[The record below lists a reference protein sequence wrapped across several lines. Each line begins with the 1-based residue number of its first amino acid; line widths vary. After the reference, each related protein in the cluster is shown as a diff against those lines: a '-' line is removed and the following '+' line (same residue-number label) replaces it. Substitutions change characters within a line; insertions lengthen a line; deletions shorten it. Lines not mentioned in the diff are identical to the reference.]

1 MGITIRA
8 IPPTTRG
15 WLATA
20 AGAAAVVVALV
31 VLYSAYIPLMN
42 DFEVYYY
49 GGSRVLQT
57 GETGVNELYAPRDG
71 LPFTYPPF
79 AALLF
84 ALLATLNIGASGLIF
99 ITTALVGAAVVAAW
113 LTRHYFGLHGWR
125 DAFADWRF
133 RSVAL
138 ACTAAI
144 LLLGPWRDTFDFGQ
158 INIILMGLILADF
171 ALYGKSRAGELRWP
185 AGLLIGLAAGIKL
198 TPLAFGLYFLVRRDL
213 KALGWMAAGFFGSI
227 AVSWA
232 LIPTASMMFWTRILP
247 DTGRIGGPA
256 YVDNLSLKGLLLHLG
271 LPDSSVTSMVWLVL
285 SLALATVAALVIK
298 WAVDAE
304 ENFVAVSATALLML
318 LISPVSWSHHW
329 VWMAV
334 ALPCMGFAIHR
345 VPSRNGRMRLAG
357 WIIVAASVV
366 AFYLTPKYLAV
377 MAGAQEWGKD
387 PQTQWQ
393 LTVSS
398 LGVVCGMAMLVYWA
412 LAYRPS
418 RAPLRPLRVASAFR
432 DPAARG
438 SDSLDPAASQ
448 GLRSGRL

>member
-1 MGITIRA
+1 VTISLRA
-8 IPPTTRG
+8 VSPTTRS

-49 GGSRVLQT
+49 GGSRVLET

-84 ALLATLNIGASGLIF
+84 ALLATLSIGASSLIF
-99 ITTALVGAAVVAAW
+99 ITTALAGAAVVSAW
-113 LTRHYFGLHGWR
+113 LARHYFGLRRWK

-133 RSVAL
+133 RAVAL
-138 ACTAAI
+138 AGTAAI

-185 AGLLIGLAAGIKL
+185 AGLLIGMAAGIKL
-198 TPLAFGLYFLVRRDL
+198 TPLAFGLYFLVRRDF

-227 AVSWA
+227 AFSWA
-232 LIPTASMMFWTRILP
+232 VLPHASVTFWTKILP
-247 DTGRIGGPA
+247 DTGRIGGPG
-256 YVDNLSLKGLLLHLG
+256 YVDNLSVKGMLLHLG
-271 LPDSSVTSMVWLVL
+271 LPDSGFTSAVWLVL
-285 SLALATVAALVIK
+285 SLILVAVAALVIK
-298 WAVDAE
+298 WAVDAD
-304 ENFVAVSATALLML
+304 ENFVAVSATAVLML

-329 VWMAV
+329 VWMTV
-334 ALPCMGFAIHR
+334 ALPSMAFALHR
-345 VPSRNGRMRLAG
+345 IPSRDGRMRLAG

-377 MAGAQEWGKD
+377 MAGAHEWGKD

-398 LGVVCGMAMLVYWA
+398 LGVVCGIAMLAYWA

-418 RAPLRPLRVASAFR
+418 RTPLRRLR
-432 DPAARG
+432 
-438 SDSLDPAASQ
+438 
-448 GLRSGRL
+448 

>member
-1 MGITIRA
+1 M
-8 IPPTTRG
+8 
-15 WLATA
+15 
-20 AGAAAVVVALV
+20 ALV

-84 ALLATLNIGASGLIF
+84 ALLATLSIGASSLVF
-99 ITTALVGAAVVAAW
+99 ITTALAGAAVVSAW
-113 LTRHYFGLHGWR
+113 LARHYFGLRRWK

-133 RSVAL
+133 RAVAL
-138 ACTAAI
+138 AGTAAI

-171 ALYGKSRAGELRWP
+171 ALYGKSRAGELHWP

-198 TPLAFGLYFLVRRDL
+198 TPLAFGLYFLVRRDF

-227 AVSWA
+227 ALSWA
-232 LIPTASMMFWTRILP
+232 VLPHASLTFWTKILP
-247 DTGRIGGPA
+247 DTGRIGGPG
-256 YVDNLSLKGLLLHLG
+256 YVDNLSVKGLLLHLG
-271 LPDSSVTSMVWLVL
+271 LPDSGLTSALWLVL
-285 SLALATVAALVIK
+285 SLALVAVAALVIK
-298 WAVDAE
+298 WAVDAD
-304 ENFVAVSATALLML
+304 ENFVAVSATAVLML

-334 ALPCMGFAIHR
+334 ALPSMAFALHR
-345 VPSRNGRMRLAG
+345 VPSRDGRMRLAG

-398 LGVVCGMAMLVYWA
+398 LGVVCGIAMLAYWA

-418 RAPLRPLRVASAFR
+418 RATLRP
-432 DPAARG
+432 
-438 SDSLDPAASQ
+438 
-448 GLRSGRL
+448 

>member
-1 MGITIRA
+1 VTISLRA
-8 IPPTTRG
+8 VSPTTRS
-15 WLATA
+15 WLTTA

-49 GGSRVLQT
+49 GGSRVLET

-84 ALLATLNIGASGLIF
+84 ALLATLSIGASSLIF
-99 ITTALVGAAVVAAW
+99 ITTALAGAAVVSAW
-113 LTRHYFGLHGWR
+113 LARHYFGLRRWK

-133 RSVAL
+133 RAVAL
-138 ACTAAI
+138 AGTAAI

-185 AGLLIGLAAGIKL
+185 AGLLIGMAAGIKL
-198 TPLAFGLYFLVRRDL
+198 TPLAFGLYFLVRRDF

-227 AVSWA
+227 AFSWA
-232 LIPTASMMFWTRILP
+232 VLPHASVTFWTKILP
-247 DTGRIGGPA
+247 DTGRIGGPG
-256 YVDNLSLKGLLLHLG
+256 YVDNLSVKGMLLHLG
-271 LPDSSVTSMVWLVL
+271 LPDSGFTSAVWLVL
-285 SLALATVAALVIK
+285 SLALVAVAALVIK
-298 WAVDAE
+298 WAVEAD
-304 ENFVAVSATALLML
+304 ENFVAVSATAVLML

-334 ALPCMGFAIHR
+334 ALPSMAFALHR
-345 VPSRNGRMRLAG
+345 VPSRDGRMRLAG

-377 MAGAQEWGKD
+377 MAGAHEWGKD

-398 LGVVCGMAMLVYWA
+398 LGVVCGIAMLAYWA

-418 RAPLRPLRVASAFR
+418 RTPLRRLR
-432 DPAARG
+432 
-438 SDSLDPAASQ
+438 
-448 GLRSGRL
+448 

>member
-1 MGITIRA
+1 VTTSLRA
-8 IPPTTRG
+8 TSATTRG
-15 WLATA
+15 WLVTA
-20 AGAAAVVVALV
+20 AGAAAVVLALV

-84 ALLATLNIGASGLIF
+84 ALLATLSIGASSLVF
-99 ITTALVGAAVVAAW
+99 ITTALAGAAVVSAW
-113 LTRHYFGLHGWR
+113 LARHYFGLRRWK

-133 RSVAL
+133 RAVAL
-138 ACTAAI
+138 AGTAAI

-171 ALYGKSRAGELRWP
+171 ALYGKSRAGELHWP

-198 TPLAFGLYFLVRRDL
+198 TPLAFGLYFLVRRDF

-227 AVSWA
+227 ALSWA
-232 LIPTASMMFWTRILP
+232 VLPHASLTFWTKILP
-247 DTGRIGGPA
+247 DTGRIGGPG
-256 YVDNLSLKGLLLHLG
+256 YVDNLSVKGLLLHLG
-271 LPDSSVTSMVWLVL
+271 LPDSGLTSALWLVL
-285 SLALATVAALVIK
+285 SLALVAVAALVIK
-298 WAVDAE
+298 WAVDAD
-304 ENFVAVSATALLML
+304 ENFVAVSATAVLML

-334 ALPCMGFAIHR
+334 ALPSMAFALHR
-345 VPSRNGRMRLAG
+345 VPSRDGRMRLAG

-398 LGVVCGMAMLVYWA
+398 LGVVCGIAMLAYWA

-418 RAPLRPLRVASAFR
+418 RATLRP
-432 DPAARG
+432 
-438 SDSLDPAASQ
+438 
-448 GLRSGRL
+448 

>member
-1 MGITIRA
+1 MTISLRA
-8 IPPTTRG
+8 VSPTTRG

-57 GETGVNELYAPRDG
+57 GESGVNELYAPRDG

-84 ALLATLNIGASGLIF
+84 ALLATLSIGASSLIF
-99 ITTALVGAAVVAAW
+99 ITTALAGAAVVSAW
-113 LTRHYFGLHGWR
+113 LARHYFGLRRWK

-133 RSVAL
+133 RAVAL
-138 ACTAAI
+138 AGTAAI

-171 ALYGKSRAGELRWP
+171 ALYGKSRAGEFRWP
-185 AGLLIGLAAGIKL
+185 AGLLIGMAAGIKL
-198 TPLAFGLYFLVRRDL
+198 TPLAFGLYFLVRRDF

-227 AVSWA
+227 ALSWA
-232 LIPTASMMFWTRILP
+232 VLPHASLTFWTKILP
-247 DTGRIGGPA
+247 DTGRIGGPG
-256 YVDNLSLKGLLLHLG
+256 YVDNLSVKGLLLHLG
-271 LPDSSVTSMVWLVL
+271 LPDSGFTSAVWLVL
-285 SLALATVAALVIK
+285 SLALVAVAALVIK
-298 WAVDAE
+298 WAVDAD
-304 ENFVAVSATALLML
+304 ENFVAVSATAVLML

-334 ALPCMGFAIHR
+334 ALPSMAFALHR
-345 VPSRNGRMRLAG
+345 VPSRDGRMRLAG

-377 MAGAQEWGKD
+377 MAGAHEWGKD

-398 LGVVCGMAMLVYWA
+398 LGVVCGIAHAGLLGPGLPAVPDP
-412 LAYRPS
+412 LA
-418 RAPLRPLRVASAFR
+418 
-432 DPAARG
+432 PAAVI
-438 SDSLDPAASQ
+438 PHAATLAFLKRVS
-448 GLRSGRL
+448 

>member
-1 MGITIRA
+1 MA
-8 IPPTTRG
+8 ISLQDISPTTRG
-15 WLATA
+15 RFATA

-31 VLYSAYIPLMN
+31 VLYSSYIPLMN

-49 GGSRVLQT
+49 GGTRVLQT
-57 GETGVNELYAPRDG
+57 GETGVNELYVPRDG

-84 ALLATLNIGASGLIF
+84 ALLATLSIGAGGLIF
-99 ITTALVGAAVVAAW
+99 ITTALAGAAVVSAW
-113 LTRHYFGLHGWR
+113 LARHYFGLRRWK

-133 RSVAL
+133 RAVAL
-138 ACTAAI
+138 AGTAAI

-171 ALYGKSRAGELRWP
+171 ALYGKSRAGEFRWP

-198 TPLAFGLYFLVRRDL
+198 TPLAFGLYFLVRRDF

-227 AVSWA
+227 ALSWA
-232 LIPTASMMFWTRILP
+232 LLPHASQTFWTKILP
-247 DTGRIGGPA
+247 DTSRIGGPG
-256 YVDNLSLKGLLLHLG
+256 YVDNLSVKGLLLHAG
-271 LPDSSVTSMVWLVL
+271 LPDSGLTSILWLVL
-285 SLALATVAALVIK
+285 SLALAAVAAMVIT
-298 WAVDAE
+298 WAVDAD
-304 ENFVAVSATALLML
+304 ENFVAVSATAVLML

-334 ALPCMGFAIHR
+334 ALPSMAFALHR
-345 VPSRNGRMRLAG
+345 VPSREGKMRLAG
-357 WIIVAASVV
+357 WVIVAASVV
-366 AFYLTPKYLAV
+366 AFYLTPKYLAM
-377 MAGAQEWGKD
+377 MAGANEWGKD

-398 LGVVCGMAMLVYWA
+398 LGVVCGIAMLVYWA

-418 RAPLRPLRVASAFR
+418 RATLR
-432 DPAARG
+432 
-438 SDSLDPAASQ
+438 
-448 GLRSGRL
+448 

>member
-1 MGITIRA
+1 VTTTTTRA
-8 IPPTTRG
+8 AAPAARG

-20 AGAAAVVVALV
+20 AAALAVVAALA
-31 VLYSAYIPLMN
+31 VLYTAYIPLMN
-42 DFEVYYY
+42 DFEVYFY
-49 GGSRVLQT
+49 GGSRVLET

-84 ALLATLNIGASGLIF
+84 AALASLGQSVASLVF
-99 ITTALVGAAVVAAW
+99 ITTALLGAGVVSAW
-113 LTRHYFGLHGWR
+113 LARHYFGLGTWR

-133 RSVAL
+133 RAVAL
-138 ACTAAI
+138 AGTAAI

-171 ALYGKSRAGELRWP
+171 ALHGKSRAGQLRWP
-185 AGLLIGLAAGIKL
+185 AGLLIGIAAGIKL
-198 TPLAFGLYFLVRRDL
+198 TPLAFGLYFLVRRDF

-227 AVSWA
+227 AGAWA
-232 LIPTASMMFWTRILP
+232 LLPTASLTFWTKILP
-247 DTGRIGGPA
+247 DTGRIGGPG
-256 YVDNLSLKGLLLHLG
+256 YVDNLSVKGLLLHLG
-271 LPDSSVTSMVWLVL
+271 LPDSGLTSMVWLVL
-285 SLALATVAALVIK
+285 ALALAALAALVIK
-298 WAVDAE
+298 WAVEAD
-304 ENFVAVSATALLML
+304 ENFVAVSATAVLML

-334 ALPCMGFAIHR
+334 ALPCMGFAMHR
-345 VPSRNGRMRLAG
+345 VPSRDGKMRLAG
-357 WIIVAASVV
+357 WFIVAFSAV

-393 LTVSS
+393 LIVAS
-398 LGVVCGMAMLVYWA
+398 LGVLCGMAMLVYWA

-418 RAPLRPLRVASAFR
+418 RAALR
-432 DPAARG
+432 
-438 SDSLDPAASQ
+438 Q
-448 GLRSGRL
+448 GR

>member
-1 MGITIRA
+1 VTTTTRA
-8 IPPTTRG
+8 AAPITRG
-15 WLATA
+15 WLAT
-20 AGAAAVVVALV
+20 GAAALAVVAALT

-42 DFEVYYY
+42 DFEVYFY
-49 GGSRVLQT
+49 GGSRVLET

-84 ALLATLNIGASGLIF
+84 AALATLGLSMGSLVF
-99 ITTALVGAAVVAAW
+99 ITTALLGAAVVSAW
-113 LTRHYFGLHGWR
+113 LARHYFGLGRWR

-133 RSVAL
+133 RAVTL
-138 ACTAAI
+138 AGTAAI

-158 INIILMGLILADF
+158 INIILMGLVLADF
-171 ALYGKSRAGELRWP
+171 ALHGKSRAGELRWP
-185 AGLLIGLAAGIKL
+185 AGLLIGIAAGIKL
-198 TPLAFGLYFLVRRDL
+198 TPLAFGLYFLVRRDF

-227 AVSWA
+227 AAAWA
-232 LIPTASMMFWTRILP
+232 LLPTASGTFWTKILP

-256 YVDNLSLKGLLLHLG
+256 YVDNLSVKGLLLHLG
-271 LPDSSVTSMVWLVL
+271 LPDSGLTSMVWLA
-285 SLALATVAALVIK
+285 LALALAAVAALVIK
-298 WAVDAE
+298 WAVEAD
-304 ENFVAVSATALLML
+304 ENFVAVSATAVLML

-334 ALPCMGFAIHR
+334 ALPCMAFAMHR
-345 VPSRNGRMRLAG
+345 VPSRDGKMRLAG
-357 WIIVAASVV
+357 WIIVAFSAV

-393 LTVSS
+393 LIVAS

-418 RAPLRPLRVASAFR
+418 RAALRQ
-432 DPAARG
+432 AR
-438 SDSLDPAASQ
+438 
-448 GLRSGRL
+448 

>member
-1 MGITIRA
+1 MTAPPRA
-8 IPPTTRG
+8 LSPTTRG
-15 WLATA
+15 WIATA
-20 AGAAAVVVALV
+20 AGALAVVVALV

-84 ALLATLNIGASGLIF
+84 ALLATLSLSASSLIF

-113 LTRHYFGLHGWR
+113 LTRHYFGLRGWR
-125 DAFADWRF
+125 AAFGDWRF
-133 RSVAL
+133 RAVAL
-138 ACTAAI
+138 AGTAAI

-171 ALYGKSRAGELRWP
+171 ALYRKSRAGELRWP

-198 TPLAFGLYFLVRRDL
+198 TPLAFGLYFLVRRDF
-213 KALGWMAAGFFGSI
+213 KALGWMAAGFLGSI
-227 AVSWA
+227 AFAWA
-232 LIPTASMMFWTRILP
+232 MLPNASRTFWTSILP

-256 YVDNLSLKGLLLHLG
+256 YMDNLSVKGLLLHLG
-271 LPDSSVTSMVWLVL
+271 LPDSGLTSVLWLVL
-285 SLALATVAALVIK
+285 SLMLVAVAALVIK
-298 WAVDAE
+298 WAVAAD
-304 ENFVAVSATALLML
+304 ENFVAVSATAVLML

-334 ALPCMGFAIHR
+334 ALPSMAFAMHR
-345 VPSRNGRMRLAG
+345 VPSRYGKMRLWG
-357 WIIVAASVV
+357 WIIVAVTAVS
-366 AFYLTPKYLAV
+366 FYLTPKYLAV
-377 MAGAQEWGKD
+377 MAGAREWGKD

-393 LTVSS
+393 LIVAS
-398 LGVVCGMAMLVYWA
+398 LGVLCGIALLVYWA

-418 RAPLRPLRVASAFR
+418 RAGITAGAATAS
-432 DPAARG
+432 G
-438 SDSLDPAASQ
+438 SSAP
-448 GLRSGRL
+448 

>member
-1 MGITIRA
+1 MTISLRA
-8 IPPTTRG
+8 SSPTTRG

-84 ALLATLNIGASGLIF
+84 ALLATLSIGASSLIF
-99 ITTALVGAAVVAAW
+99 ITTALAGAAVVSAW
-113 LTRHYFGLHGWR
+113 LARHYFGLRRWK

-133 RSVAL
+133 RAVAL
-138 ACTAAI
+138 AGTAAI

-198 TPLAFGLYFLVRRDL
+198 TPLAFGLYFLVRRDF

-227 AVSWA
+227 ALSWA
-232 LIPTASMMFWTRILP
+232 VLPHASVTFWTQILP
-247 DTGRIGGPA
+247 DTGRIGGPG
-256 YVDNLSLKGLLLHLG
+256 YVDNLSVKGMLLHLG
-271 LPDSSVTSMVWLVL
+271 LPDSGLTSVLWLVL
-285 SLALATVAALVIK
+285 SLALVAVAALAIK
-298 WAVDAE
+298 WAVHAD
-304 ENFVAVSATALLML
+304 ENFVAVSATAVLML

-398 LGVVCGMAMLVYWA
+398 LGVVCGIAMLLYWA

-418 RAPLRPLRVASAFR
+418 RALLRAS
-432 DPAARG
+432 PSG
-438 SDSLDPAASQ
+438 QSDIQAT
-448 GLRSGRL
+448 

>member
-1 MGITIRA
+1 MTTSLRA
-8 IPPTTRG
+8 VTPTTRG

-20 AGAAAVVVALV
+20 AGAAAVVLALV

-84 ALLATLNIGASGLIF
+84 ALLATLSFGVSSLIF
-99 ITTALVGAAVVAAW
+99 ITTALAGAAVVSAW
-113 LTRHYFGLHGWR
+113 LARHYFGFRRWKE
-125 DAFADWRF
+125 AFADWRF
-133 RSVAL
+133 RAVAL
-138 ACTAAI
+138 AGTAGI

-171 ALYGKSRAGELRWP
+171 ALHGKSRAGELRWP

-198 TPLAFGLYFLVRRDL
+198 TPLAFGLYFLVRRDFR
-213 KALGWMAAGFFGSI
+213 ALGWMAAGFFGSI
-227 AVSWA
+227 ALSWA
-232 LIPTASMMFWTRILP
+232 VLPHASLTFWTKILP
-247 DTGRIGGPA
+247 DTGRIGGPG
-256 YVDNLSLKGLLLHLG
+256 YVDNLSVKGLLLHLG
-271 LPDSSVTSMVWLVL
+271 LPDSGLTSVLWLVL
-285 SLALATVAALVIK
+285 SLALVAVAALVIK
-298 WAVDAE
+298 WAVDAD
-304 ENFVAVSATALLML
+304 ENFVAVSATAVLML

-334 ALPCMGFAIHR
+334 ALPSMAFALHR
-345 VPSRNGRMRLAG
+345 VPSRDGRMRLAG
-357 WIIVAASVV
+357 WVIVAASVV

-398 LGVVCGMAMLVYWA
+398 LGVVCGIAMLAYWA

-418 RAPLRPLRVASAFR
+418 RGALRL
-432 DPAARG
+432 
-438 SDSLDPAASQ
+438 
-448 GLRSGRL
+448 